1 MYNIGIQEYLIKDDK
16 IELIAGYIDE
26 HIGVDYEVDEGSSII
41 MFDIT
46 EAEHIALRAHISK
59 HNAWL
64 R

>member
-16 IELIAGYIDE
+16 IELIADYIDE
-26 HIGVDYEVDEGSSII
+26 YIGVDFEVEEGSII